1 MRPLSLCILLLAALL
16 LPCAALGADLLI
28 LQSCRSPIYA
38 EALRGLRAGAR
49 VSDQTL
55 VLSDYAEVD
64 VQRLVREERPRML
77 IAVGDKALAA
87 CRKVREV
94 PVVGM
99 LSLSL
104 SQKPQPDHI
113 GGVAMTASPS
123 RYLELFAQ
131 LGVKRIG
138 TLYDPRIS
146 GLYLKRAFGE
156 AGDYGLSLVAEPVR
170 NSRDLQGKLE
180 KLKGETD
187 LLWLLPDSTV
197 VTTVNMEALLL
208 FSMTEGIPMVAFT
221 SQYLKNG
228 AAAALD
234 IDPYDVG
241 VQTGELALSLLRSA
255 PTRKIPVL
263 DPRKVRLQVNES
275 VLHKLRL
282 KLP

>member
-1 MRPLSLCILLLAALL
+1 MRHLSLCILLLAALA
-16 LPCAALGADLLI
+16 LPKSSPGADLLI
-28 LQSCRSPIYA
+28 LQSSRSPIYA
-38 EALRGLRAGAR
+38 EALRGFRAAGR

-87 CRKVREV
+87 SRKVREV
-94 PVVGM
+94 PVVCM

-123 RYLELFAQ
+123 RHLELFSQ

-138 TLYDPRIS
+138 VLYDPRIS
-146 GLYLKRAFGE
+146 GLYLKRAFSE

-208 FSMTEGIPMVAFT
+208 FSMTEGIPVVTFT

-241 VQTGELALSLLRSA
+241 VQTGEFALSLLRSG

-263 DPRKVRLQVNES
+263 DPRKARLQVNES
-275 VLHKLRL
+275 VLRKLRL